1 MSKNYLKKVSDYFR
15 FKYNP
20 ENEMS
25 VELLKK
31 SKQLVLNNNN
41 YNNYSKFYH
50 SFTTRFTYKLPNVS
64 IYPMQKNSEI
74 ISLGEIKKNKEEK
87 TEENK
92 RTKIFQPILEYK
104 KYSTISYKEKN
115 ENNKENSNSKL
126 NSSNQE
132 TINEKIFLNYI
143 DKFNNMNNVMHNYI
157 TYRITY
163 YVNQLDEIKYLMSI
177 IQKQKEDLYINIFDD
192 KEINCK
198 LNIFNIYNDIQ
209 IKLIFNSIIIYIYD
223 SNNKK
228 VEKIKFPFCFVPF
241 FYGISLQQFK
251 LLLIQIIDF
260 NKEKN
265 ILFINKEKLNN
276 KFKEFLKEKSFYNN
290 LSFISNYKKVSEFNF
305 NWLVN
310 FDDTYIKFKL
320 LIKLPHF
327 KTRIKFS
334 NGNKLTFFKTIEIK
348 HVSYLIKENY
358 KDWDLFLL
366 NTFCIYKDFRCLIN
380 NALSYN
386 NEYKNNNY
394 INFDENKSKLNFNN
408 NMKNSL
414 EFYIV
419 EKEKNDIF
427 KNLYFKISS
436 PYVEISYIKPN
447 ILENLI
453 SSKKIQLTFKE
464 AIQLNK
470 LRNSW
475 YPEEIIKKCCILKN
489 NNYNNSFTKINFKDK
504 INNNNNNE
512 IDLNLN
518 KYIFGFDET
527 ILKFIKRSKIPI
539 PDKKVTRKNFNI
551 KLIPPEIHWSE
562 KITEKLFK
570 YSMERKDYEK
580 LFDLPLNEWETFI
593 LKLLPKIKEH
603 SSNLLN
609 DDDVREKSKKRGT
622 FNFTNNLKS
631 NVNLKRFQKQFS
643 EKKLIVQQQ

>member
-1 MSKNYLKKVSDYFR
+1 L
-15 FKYNP
+15 
-20 ENEMS
+20 E
-25 VELLKK
+25 
-31 SKQLVLNNNN
+31 
-41 YNNYSKFYH
+41 
-50 SFTTRFTYKLPNVS
+50 
-64 IYPMQKNSEI
+64 QK
-74 ISLGEIKKNKEEK
+74 
-87 TEENK
+87 T
-92 RTKIFQPILEYK
+92 
-104 KYSTISYKEKN
+104 
-115 ENNKENSNSKL
+115 
-126 NSSNQE
+126 
-132 TINEKIFLNYI
+132 
-143 DKFNNMNNVMHNYI
+143 
-157 TYRITY
+157 
-163 YVNQLDEIKYLMSI
+163 
-177 IQKQKEDLYINIFDD
+177 
-192 KEINCK
+192 
-198 LNIFNIYNDIQ
+198 
-209 IKLIFNSIIIYIYD
+209 
-223 SNNKK
+223 
-228 VEKIKFPFCFVPF
+228 
-241 FYGISLQQFK
+241 
-251 LLLIQIIDF
+251 
-260 NKEKN
+260 
-265 ILFINKEKLNN
+265 
-276 KFKEFLKEKSFYNN
+276 FYNN
-290 LSFISNYKKVSEFNF
+290 LSFINNYKKVSEFNF

-310 FDDTYIKFKL
+310 FDNNYIKFKL

-348 HVSYLIKENY
+348 HISYLIKENY

-609 DDDVREKSKKRGT
+609 DDDVRKKSKKRET

-631 NVNLKRFQKQFS
+631 TVNLKRFQKQLS

>member
-74 ISLGEIKKNKEEK
+74 ISLGEIKKNKEEDK
-87 TEENK
+87 H
-92 RTKIFQPILEYK
+92 TKIFQPILEYK
-104 KYSTISYKEKN
+104 KNSTILYKEKN
-115 ENNKENSNSKL
+115 ENSKENSNSKL

-198 LNIFNIYNDIQ
+198 LNIFNIYNNIQ

-276 KFKEFLKEKSFYNN
+276 KFKEFLEEKLFYNN
-290 LSFISNYKKVSEFNF
+290 LSFINNYKKVSEFNF

-310 FDDTYIKFKL
+310 FDNNYIKFKL

-348 HVSYLIKENY
+348 HISYLIKENY

-366 NTFCIYKDFRCLIN
+366 NTFCIYKDFRYLIN

-419 EKEKNDIF
+419 EKDKNNIF

-453 SSKKIQLTFKE
+453 SSKK
-464 AIQLNK
+464 
-470 LRNSW
+470 
-475 YPEEIIKKCCILKN
+475 
-489 NNYNNSFTKINFKDK
+489 YN
-504 INNNNNNE
+504 
-512 IDLNLN
+512 
-518 KYIFGFDET
+518 
-527 ILKFIKRSKIPI
+527 
-539 PDKKVTRKNFNI
+539 
-551 KLIPPEIHWSE
+551 
-562 KITEKLFK
+562 
-570 YSMERKDYEK
+570 
-580 LFDLPLNEWETFI
+580 
-593 LKLLPKIKEH
+593 
-603 SSNLLN
+603 
-609 DDDVREKSKKRGT
+609 
-622 FNFTNNLKS
+622 
-631 NVNLKRFQKQFS
+631 
-643 EKKLIVQQQ
+643 